1 MQIISSYGVELRKQN
16 IPIRQTLEIYRS
28 AVSYLIG
35 IYVQVWKELAE
46 IPDAKRRFNAAEHL
60 VAVQVALKNQMTLS
74 LEIAL
79 GSSLQ
84 IALFVAPVLVIVAA
98 FMGRELGF
106 RFNVFELVALASAGI
121 VAVFVFKDGRSNWL
135 EGAQL
140 LALYL
145 ILGVAFFFI

>member
-1 MQIISSYGVELRKQN
+1 M
-16 IPIRQTLEIYRS
+16 
-28 AVSYLIG
+28 
-35 IYVQVWKELAE
+35 
-46 IPDAKRRFNAAEHL
+46 
-60 VAVQVALKNQMTLS
+60 
-74 LEIAL
+74 
-79 GSSLQ
+79 
-84 IALFVAPVLVIVAA
+84 APVLVIVAA